1 MEGYIGSRNQYPQK
15 FLSLFDKICHGH
27 GHQSADVFN
36 RFLDFCLYYL
46 SGGIMTEGLEAVEN
60 YHKGKHDAFL
70 ELFNILG
77 DGSEGFQDM
86 LGTVYQEISSSY
98 KASKMGQFFTP
109 DPVSQL
115 MAEIAIGDLD
125 VAEVGKSINDP
136 SCGSGM
142 MLLKAAEKFGTNRHN
157 QFFVGQ
163 DLDGMCAK
171 MCAINMSLNTIPG
184 RVYQMDTLAMK
195 YYAAYDMKMYM
206 YENHYMCLVSKWPS
220 DQIDAANERV
230 KLGYQRAAQ
239 AKSVDDEQ
247 AKAAAQAAKEAERLR
262 QKDLK
267 KGFSATLFD

>member
-1 MEGYIGSRNQYPQK
+1 MEGYIGSRTQYPQK
-15 FLSLFDKICHGH
+15 FISLFDKICYGH
-27 GHQSADVFN
+27 GHQADVFN
-36 RFLDFCLYYL
+36 HFLDFCLFYL
-46 SGGIMTEGLEAVEN
+46 SGGTMTEGLEVIERH
-60 YHKGKHDAFL
+60 HKGKHDAFM

-77 DGSEGFQDM
+77 DGSDGFNDM

-125 VAEVGKSINDP
+125 VTAVGKSINDP

-142 MLLKAAEKFGTNRHN
+142 MLLKAAEKFGDNRHN

-163 DLDGMCAK
+163 DLDSMCAK

-184 RVYQMDTLAMK
+184 RVYQMDTLAMT
-195 YYAAYDMKMYM
+195 YYAAYDLKMYM
-206 YENHYMCLVSKWPS
+206 HGNHYMCLVNKWPKE
-220 DQIDAANERV
+220 DIDAANERV
-230 KLGYQRAAQ
+230 KLAYQRSAETKAVESE
-239 AKSVDDEQ
+239 KE
-247 AKAAAQAAKEAERLR
+247 KAAAQALKEAERLR

-267 KGFSATLFD
+267 KGFAATLFD

>member
-27 GHQSADVFN
+27 GHQSSDVFN

-46 SGGIMTEGLEAVEN
+46 SMGKLTEGLEAVER
-60 YHKGKHDAFL
+60 HHPGKYDAFM

-86 LGTVYQEISSSY
+86 LGGVYQEISSSY

-109 DPVSQL
+109 DAVSDL
-115 MAEIAIGDLD
+115 MADIAIGDID
-125 VAEVGKSINDP
+125 PTTIGKSINDP

-142 MLLKAAEKFGTNRHN
+142 MLLKAAEKFGVNRHN

-163 DLDGMCAK
+163 DLDAMCAK

-184 RVYQMDTLAMK
+184 RVYQMDTLAMN
-195 YYAAYDMKMYM
+195 YYAAYDLKIMM
-206 YENHYMCLVSKWPS
+206 YENHYMAIVHKWDS
-220 DQIDAANERV
+220 SEIDAANQRV
-230 KLGYQRAAQ
+230 QASYQRSAETKAVESE
-239 AKSVDDEQ
+239 KE
-247 AKAAAQAAKEAERLR
+247 KAAAQALKEADRLR

-267 KGFSATLFD
+267 KGFAATLFD

>member
-27 GHQSADVFN
+27 GHQSSDVFN

-60 YHKGKHDAFL
+60 HHKGKHDAFL

-109 DPVSQL
+109 DAVSDL
-115 MAEIAIGDLD
+115 MAQIAIGDLD
-125 VAEVGKSINDP
+125 VNAVGKSINDP

-142 MLLKAAEKFGTNRHN
+142 MLLKAAEKFGVNRHN

-195 YYAAYDMKMYM
+195 YYAAYDLRMMMYQ
-206 YENHYMCLVSKWPS
+206 NHYMCLVNKWPKE
-220 DQIDAANERV
+220 QIDEANQRVQAA
-230 KLGYQRAAQ
+230 YQRSAETKA
-239 AKSVDDEQ
+239 VEDEQ
-247 AKAAAQAAKEAERLR
+247 EKAAAQALKEA
-262 QKDLK
+262 
-267 KGFSATLFD
+267 